1 MSLLQKIE
9 NKRAKKLKEERN
21 KKVAIATAGV
31 ATGAIVGTISG
42 ILIAPKSGK
51 ETIQDVKEKTNEN
64 INKTKLKVED
74 SKVKIKEYLDKRKN
88 KSVESEE
95 NTIEEIEVLDEI
107 ENKDVIEA

>member
-9 NKRAKKLKEERN
+9 NKRARKLKEERN

-74 SKVKIKEYLDKRKN
+74 SKAKIKEYLDKRKN
-88 KSVESEE
+88 NSVESEE
-95 NTIEEIEVLDEI
+95 NTIEEIEVLDEV
-107 ENKDVIEA
+107 EVKDEIEA